1 MSMAI
6 FTDEET
12 TRLGRFII
20 VFLHKLGFLHVREH
34 VENDVK
40 YTEVNNMTLIN
51 LALKFFGPMHEERL
65 TLLLLGVQCLN
76 SLLAFGIRFGL
87 AQLVYDTVQ

>member
-12 TRLGRFII
+12 TKLGRFI
-20 VFLHKLGFLHVREH
+20 VAFLGKFGFLHVRER
-34 VENDVK
+34 VENGVQ

-51 LALKFFGPMHEERL
+51 LALKFFGPMREDRL

-76 SLLAFGIRFGL
+76 SLLAFGVRFGL
-87 AQLVYDTVQ
+87 AKLVYDSVQ

>member
-20 VFLHKLGFLHVREH
+20 AFLRTIGFLHVRERM
-34 VENDVK
+34 EKGVK

-51 LALKFFGPMHEERL
+51 LALKFFGPMHEEKL
-65 TLLLLGVQCLN
+65 TLLLLGMQCVN

-87 AQLVYDTVQ
+87 AKLVYDTVQ